1 MVAFKVQLAES
12 VVNTFGYQQ
21 VESYLED
28 FVQKMLLKAAAQEVL
43 DELSTI
49 DPQNDEE
56 WQAARHLAWQ
66 EEKHKVTQA
75 RLQKNRVI

>member
-1 MVAFKVQLAES
+1 MVEFKVQLAES

-28 FVQKMLLKAAAQEVL
+28 FVQKMLLKAAAQEAL
-43 DELSTI
+43 EELSTI
-49 DPQNDEE
+49 DLQNDEE

-66 EEKHKVTQA
+66 QEKYKVT
-75 RLQKNRVI
+75 

>member
-1 MVAFKVQLAES
+1 MVEFKVQLAES

-28 FVQKMLLKAAAQEVL
+28 FVQKMLLKAAAQEAL
-43 DELSTI
+43 EELSTI
-49 DPQNDEE
+49 DLQNDEE

-66 EEKHKVTQA
+66 QEKHKYEVTQ
-75 RLQKNRVI
+75 